1 MPTSR
6 RPSSA
11 GKTPVA
17 RVVARAAEGM
27 VAAAAG
33 AGLAAL
39 FLSVLG
45 PFPPAAG
52 AAGAAAAGL
61 NGAVSGA
68 SGIYEWRRL
77 RGWAAFAADS
87 TWGLAGT
94 ALGLVLHGAALLSP
108 RPGWS
113 AELSRRRNRHVYERG
128 RTVRRGFALCLG
140 NAVTGGGGPAGL
152 SGEGE
157 RAARRR
163 RLVEAHEQTHIFQNR
178 LLGPLYVLGYA
189 LWTAAG
195 AVAGLA
201 TALLTDRGRVWTV
214 VETFAYYDNPFEYWA
229 YRKDRNWP
237 PPGAHP
243 RFAWPP
249 RNKIPG

>member
-1 MPTSR
+1 MTTSR
-6 RPSSA
+6 RPSRA
-11 GKTPVA
+11 GKTLA
-17 RVVARAAEGM
+17 MRAAEGM
-27 VAAAAG
+27 VAAVAG

-39 FLSVLG
+39 FLSGIG
-45 PFPPAAG
+45 PFPAAAG
-52 AAGAAAAGL
+52 AAWAAVAGL

-87 TWGLAGT
+87 TWGLVGT

-128 RTVRRGFALCLG
+128 WTVRRGFALCLG
-140 NAVTGGGGPAGL
+140 NAVTGAGGPAGL
-152 SGEGE
+152 SGE
-157 RAARRR
+157 RAVRRR
-163 RLVEAHEQTHIFQNR
+163 RLVGAHEQTHIFQNR
-178 LLGPLYVLGYA
+178 LLGPLYVLGYG
-189 LWTAAG
+189 LWMTAG
-195 AVAGLA
+195 AAAGLA
-201 TALLTDRGRVWTV
+201 TALLTDRGRVWAV

-249 RNKIPG
+249 RNKPPG